1 MHYIDTSVIISYL
14 NEKDVNHSRAL
25 ETLNQI
31 GDMVISQIVTL
42 ELRSVLA
49 RTTNLN
55 EYEIEA
61 YIEYLSEIKLKV
73 SEIDFNDVFS
83 NAEEIAFKIKMK
95 TLDTLHL
102 SACMILNANTFV
114 TFDNEFT
121 EKKNAI
127 AEFGLNVLS

>member
-14 NEKDVNHSRAL
+14 NENDVNHSRAL
-25 ETLNQI
+25 ETLKQI

-83 NAEEIAFKIKMK
+83 NAEEIAFKIKMR
-95 TLDTLHL
+95 TLDILHL
-102 SACMILNANTFV
+102 SACMMLNANTFV
-114 TFDNEFT
+114 TFDHEFA
-121 EKKNAI
+121 EKKNVI